1 LETLAVF
8 RCLSLELNQII
19 GKEIKKIEIHIKN
32 EKIVNTLR
40 QTESKLSRQLG
51 PIEKVAN

>member
-1 LETLAVF
+1 M
-8 RCLSLELNQII
+8 SLELNPII
-19 GKEIKKIEIHIKN
+19 GKEIKEIEIHIKN